1 MDIDEDR
8 QVRNLEGMFPQFT
21 AEQLRAALRDANH
34 DVMRAASLLSDMASY
49 LELSQSLIYFINSCI
64 IFVMI
69 FYDIWKEREGAG
81 REVDCCH
88 RSWFIDRFGELD
100 LSLKAVECCVVI
112 SDQKRYSSCFVL
124 FIVIISLISG
134 PFY

>member
-49 LELSQSLIYFINSCI
+49 PDLSQYLIYFISSYRY
-64 IFVMI
+64 FFMI
-69 FYDIWKEREGAG
+69 FDDIWKEREGG
-81 REVDCCH
+81 RLGWTVAT
-88 RSWFIDRFGELD
+88 RIG
-100 LSLKAVECCVVI
+100 
-112 SDQKRYSSCFVL
+112 
-124 FIVIISLISG
+124 
-134 PFY
+134 